1 MLRGE
6 ISSFFRHS
14 VDTPDLRKKSEAL
27 RKKRARSKRRA
38 KVLKDNDEDVIKI

>member
-14 VDTPDLRKKSEAL
+14 VGTPDLRKKSEAL